1 MSKLAVFDYNSN
13 SVRIIE
19 QNGEP
24 WFVAKD
30 LCQILG
36 IANSRDALTR
46 LDEDEKSS
54 VALTDGTPGNPNTAI
69 VSESGMYALVL
80 SSRKP
85 GAKPFRKWV
94 TSEVL
99 PSIRKTGQ
107 SDLMDIFGDSF
118 NTKGRRD
125 NSGFIYLAQASQTQ
139 WCKIGMSKQPYKRM
153 QSLQTGSPL
162 EIILIHRI
170 YTFDAIALEKS
181 LHEYF
186 DAYRVRGEW
195 FDLPAECIQEFPII
209 ANQLDAAIEQ
219 VCLPQ

>member
-1 MSKLAVFDYNSN
+1 MSIVQYFGNSEIRFVDHPEGKYEFGMVANDLAAVLDAESDGRKIAR
-13 SVRIIE
+13 SVDDQWKGVSSVVTPGGTQTMTVIW
-19 QNGEP
+19 EP
-24 WFVAKD
+24 GVYQLLAKSRKPQAKAMFKWLMAQEAAD
-30 LCQILG
+30 SILG
-36 IANSRDALTR
+36 IGNGKWGAN
-46 LDEDEKSS
+46 
-54 VALTDGTPGNPNTAI
+54 
-69 VSESGMYALVL
+69 
-80 SSRKP
+80 
-85 GAKPFRKWV
+85 
-94 TSEVL
+94 
-99 PSIRKTGQ
+99 
-107 SDLMDIFGDSF
+107 
-118 NTKGRRD
+118 D